1 MKKFKSKQTKSYDF
15 LLKSAE
21 EYQNVIFKL
30 CREIIMEEEFPVM
43 FRKTILYMIWKLKG
57 PQEILKNNRFIHMKE
72 HYLPRT
78 VESLV
83 VNER

>member
-21 EYQNVIFKL
+21 EYQNVIFKV
-30 CREIIMEEEFPVM
+30 CRKIIMEEDFPVM
-43 FRKTILYMIWKLKG
+43 FSKTILYMIWKLKG

-78 VESLV
+78 VESIV